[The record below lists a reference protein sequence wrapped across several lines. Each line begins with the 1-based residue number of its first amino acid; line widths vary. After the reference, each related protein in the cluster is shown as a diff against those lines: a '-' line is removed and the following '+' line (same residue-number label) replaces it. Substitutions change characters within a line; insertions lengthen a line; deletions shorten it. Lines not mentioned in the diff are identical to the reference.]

1 MTAQEDFIIKST
13 ILKCLKMATVQTSML
28 LLQAYSTANR
38 NAYIIWFESRTYFP
52 CKHNIYIHILEL
64 V

>member
-13 ILKCLKMATVQTSML
+13 ILKCLKMAIVQTSML
-28 LLQAYSTANR
+28 LVQAYSTANS
-38 NAYIIWFESRTYFP
+38 NAYIIGIESQRYFL
-52 CKHNIYIHILEL
+52 CKHNVFIKILEL